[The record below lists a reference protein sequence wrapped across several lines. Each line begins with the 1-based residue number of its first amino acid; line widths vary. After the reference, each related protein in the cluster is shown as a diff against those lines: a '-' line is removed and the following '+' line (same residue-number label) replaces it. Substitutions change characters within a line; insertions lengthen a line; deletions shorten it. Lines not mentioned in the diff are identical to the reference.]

1 MGSICWFPCVVGGTI
16 GTPCSRVI
24 GSLSIPGSAHQE
36 EAQFAPCAAR
46 GWMGRPHVHTIWWVG
61 SRCALHLVSV
71 PSCRRSP
78 KSDACLIAWFHLNSL
93 PLHRSIQ
100 AFGFIPPGH
109 LPFIRPFPWVRCR
122 LQRPRISRPYCHVR
136 STSSMSRVNP
146 RTRPSTCASCPRGR
160 ATWSGR
166 TAPAMRRGDRAVR
179 RESRGPPT
187 VSSPPSDGREGRGVA
202 NRGHPAPRV
211 SGHRETDGPEPAS
224 WQSGQVPPRGPH
236 GPLSLREKNGPCI
249 EGRPLWPR
257 NRHVSPAAPKGKSGL
272 QYPPLGGASP
282 GEQGNVSTRRRDVGS
297 CAPLSPRSH
306 VSPFLRSDWSV
317 GNTWGEDDRWQGIQ
331 QPSPVPFLSNA
342 DDPTSDRT
350 DNRTSR
356 FPIGPIRGGARD
368 RCRGFVPSVHR
379 YLPSIIDIFHRY
391 LRVPPGPPRL
401 PGLSSPF
408 EPERVGI
415 RSPIVRGP
423 SRKGSHR
430 FPAVLLRSEQK
441 SHRVAIGARA
451 FAPPSFARASSTA
464 RDVVRRG
471 KSGRRGIE
479 RGAPCPM
486 PETRLTTRGA

>member
-1 MGSICWFPCVVGGTI
+1 MVLVHGARDDWHTLLTCDRFSFLPGFCAPRRGLICSLCSSRMDGTAPRPYNLVGWFSLCPALGFHAVVPTQSQVGCLFDRLVSPEFTSFASFHPGLWLHSSWTFAI
-16 GTPCSRVI
+16 HP
-24 GSLSIPGSAHQE
+24 SLS
-36 EAQFAPCAAR
+36 
-46 GWMGRPHVHTIWWVG
+46 MGTMQIATTQDLQAKLPRQIHVIDV
-61 SRCALHLVSV
+61 
-71 PSCRRSP
+71 
-78 KSDACLIAWFHLNSL
+78 
-93 PLHRSIQ
+93 
-100 AFGFIPPGH
+100 
-109 LPFIRPFPWVRCR
+109 
-122 LQRPRISRPYCHVR
+122 
-136 STSSMSRVNP
+136 RVNP

-160 ATWSGR
+160 AMWSGR

-179 RESRGPPT
+179 REPRGPPT
-187 VSSPPSDGREGRGVA
+187 VSSPPSDWREGRGIA

-211 SGHRETDGPEPAS
+211 SGDRETDGPEPAS
-224 WQSGQVPPRGPH
+224 WQCGSVPPRGPH

-249 EGRPLWPR
+249 EGRPLWTR
-257 NRHVSPAAPKGKSGL
+257 NRHVSPPAPKGKSGL
-272 QYPPLGGASP
+272 QYPPLGGPSP
-282 GEQGNVSTRRRDVGS
+282 GEQGNLSTRRRDVGS

-391 LRVPPGPPRL
+391 LRFPPGPPRL
-401 PGLSSPF
+401 PCLSSPF
-408 EPERVGI
+408 EPERPGI
-415 RSPIVRGP
+415 RSPIDRGP

-430 FPAVLLRSEQK
+430 FPAVLLRSDQK

-451 FAPPSFARASSTA
+451 IAPPSFARASSTA
-464 RDVVRRG
+464 RDVVRGG